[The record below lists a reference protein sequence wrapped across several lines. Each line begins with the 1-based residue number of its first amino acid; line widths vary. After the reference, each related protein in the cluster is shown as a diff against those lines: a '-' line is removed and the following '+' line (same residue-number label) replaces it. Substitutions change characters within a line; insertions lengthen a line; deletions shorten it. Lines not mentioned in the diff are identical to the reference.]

1 MVEIDRSDLSAA
13 LSEGFPQDTAE
24 KVVRLLG
31 LLHEIQDLE
40 ETRGKFTLKG
50 GTALNI
56 FHWAEVPRLSVDID
70 LMATEFPTARAGT
83 PGHRKVIDLV
93 AGVGERLGYRVSRR
107 ESPAACTLILPYV
120 NTLGTS
126 DQIKVDLDILN
137 RMTILPSQ
145 EHPGPHLFL
154 ADKLSFPVV
163 EAAELLGQKLT
174 AVVYRHAVRD
184 LYDMHRMLL
193 AGWHQLPR
201 ARECYLVYSFLT
213 DHEWPKLS
221 YPAVLDV
228 DYEPRDLD
236 DVLRRKDS
244 APPLESIRAAA
255 KGALEGTSPPYTAAT
270 TTEESARKRLLEGDL
285 AAFADIAGEYD
296 PTRRAALAKHPA
308 LAWRLRQAAQP
319 GGHKRS
325 K

>member
-1 MVEIDRSDLSAA
+1 MVEIDRADLSAA
-13 LSEGFPQDTAE
+13 LSEGFRQDTAE

-31 LLHEIQDLE
+31 LLHEIQGLP

-70 LMATEFPTARAGT
+70 LMATGFPTARAGT
-83 PGHRKVIDLV
+83 PEHRKVIDLV
-93 AGVGERLGYRVSRR
+93 EGVGARLRYRVKRS
-107 ESPAACTLILPYV
+107 ESPAACTLTLPYV
-120 NTLGTS
+120 NTLGAR

-145 EHPGPHLFL
+145 EHPGPHLFQ
-154 ADKLSFPVV
+154 ADELSFPVV
-163 EAAELLGQKLT
+163 EEAELLGQKLT

-184 LYDMHRMLL
+184 LYDMYRMLL
-193 AGWHQLPR
+193 AGWHQRAR
-201 ARECYLVYSFLT
+201 ARECYLAYSFLK
-213 DHEWPKLS
+213 DHEWPKLA
-221 YPAVLDV
+221 YPAVLQV
-228 DYEPRDLD
+228 QYEPRDLD

-244 APPLESIRAAA
+244 APPLESIRAVA
-255 KGALEGTSPPYTAAT
+255 KGALEGTLPPYTAAT
-270 TTEESARKRLLEGDL
+270 TEEELARKRLLEGDL
-285 AAFADIAGEYD
+285 SAFADIAGEHD

-308 LAWRLRQAAQP
+308 LAWRLQQAAQP